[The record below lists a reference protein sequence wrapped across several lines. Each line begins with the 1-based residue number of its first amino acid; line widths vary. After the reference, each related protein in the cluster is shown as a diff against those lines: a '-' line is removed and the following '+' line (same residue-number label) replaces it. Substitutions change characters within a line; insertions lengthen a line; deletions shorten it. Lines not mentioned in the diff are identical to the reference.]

1 MNRREAVIPEESADD
16 ARYARIAALGWQRSI
31 LAKLKLIVVGA
42 GALGNEVIKNL
53 ALLGVGKVLIVDM
66 DAIESSNLTRSVL
79 YRLHDIGRMK
89 AEVAAESAM
98 EIDPNLKAIPVC
110 KEVQASVGLGSFR
123 RADFVFGCLDNTQ
136 TRRDVN
142 RFCLQTQT
150 PFIDAG
156 LHALSGDVR
165 VYLPPFEVCLDCRL
179 NNKKRMQAWQRFS
192 CLKLRDRNQDGKSIP
207 TAPTISSI
215 MAGLQVQLAMKYL
228 HGSEIP
234 NYCRVTYHGDIDE
247 FNTFDLSR
255 AENCPTHFLYENDI
269 ISDDNVVELNENSA
283 DLTGEELL
291 AIVRQYLSENAE
303 VDLGFDLIPE
313 ARCNICGTTTPLF
326 KQRGMV
332 YKDEAECP
340 TCLAAGR
347 SGVNV
352 IRKLEFINL
361 LTGKENFLHLP
372 LAKIGIPP
380 LHILKGIAYNE
391 ETDEIR
397 TLYFELTKDAQE
409 VWSE

>member
-1 MNRREAVIPEESADD
+1 MNKQQDVIPDESANGE
-16 ARYARIAALGWQRSI
+16 RYARIGALGWQRGI
-31 LAKLKLIVVGA
+31 LEKLKLIVVGA

-66 DAIESSNLTRSVL
+66 DTIESSNLTRSVL
-79 YRLHDIGRMK
+79 FRLHDVGRMK

-98 EIDPNLKAIPVC
+98 EIDPNLKAIPIC
-110 KEVQASVGLGSFR
+110 KEVQSCVGLGSFR

-136 TRRDVN
+136 TRRDIN

-150 PFIDAG
+150 PIIDAG
-156 LHALSGDVR
+156 LDALSGDVR

-179 NNKKRMQAWQRFS
+179 NNRKRTQAWRRFS
-192 CLKLRDRNQDGKSIP
+192 CLKLRDRDQDGESIP

-234 NYCRVTYHGDIDE
+234 NYCRVTYHGDINE
-247 FNTFDLSR
+247 FNSFELSR

-269 ISDDNVVELNENSA
+269 ISEDNLVELNESSD
-283 DLTGEELL
+283 DLTSEELL
-291 AIVRQYLSENAE
+291 NIVRQHLGENAE

-313 ARCNICGTTTPLF
+313 ARCTICGTTTPLF

-347 SGVNV
+347 SGANV

-361 LTGKENFLHLP
+361 LTGKESFLHLP
-372 LAKIGIPP
+372 LAEIGIPP

-397 TLYFELTKDAQE
+397 TLYFEFAKDVQK
-409 VWSE
+409 VWGI